1 VIELPESMAM
11 IEGVTLTTTTTYV
24 NSHEEEVRSLLKA
37 LVDAI
42 HFFRTRKRDTLDI
55 INRTCKDL
63 LKFQSGEEQSVFYEN
78 QAKSLEPKPYP
89 TLDAVRNVFALAVK
103 RSPEIAS
110 FNPLVMWDLHHLRE
124 LDDSG
129 YIDRLY
135 AD

>member
-1 VIELPESMAM
+1 M

-24 NSHEEEVRSLLKA
+24 NSHEDEVRSLLKA

-42 HFFRTRKRDTLDI
+42 HFFRTRRRDTLDI
-55 INRTCKDL
+55 IDRTCKDL
-63 LKFQSGEEQSVFYEN
+63 LKFQSDEEESIFYEN

-103 RSPEIAS
+103 RNPEIAS
-110 FNPLVMWDLHHLRE
+110 FNPLAMWDLHHLRE